1 MTWFFAIVIL
11 VTVLALWGL
20 FSVREVKTAVEI
32 EASAEKVW
40 RVLSDFS
47 HYQEWNPFI
56 VKIRGNVAQ
65 QSPLAVTIRPALG
78 GTMDFNLLL
87 QSASPPLNMIWLGQ
101 TLFPKLLDGRHYFHV
116 DRIDANTCRFTQ
128 GESYTG
134 LFLFFAWPFLRWS
147 VTQSFHD
154 MNSAL
159 KKQAESLLNNT

>member
-1 MTWFFAIVIL
+1 MMLFLAILII
-11 VTVLALWGL
+11 VTLLAVSGL
-20 FSVREVKTAVEI
+20 FSVREVKTAVDI
-32 EASAEKVW
+32 NASAENVW

-47 HYQEWNPFI
+47 HYQDWNPFI
-56 VKIRGNVAQ
+56 VKIRGSVTQ
-65 QSPLAVTIRPALG
+65 HSPLAVTIRPALG

-101 TLFPKLLDGRHYFHV
+101 TLLPKLLDGRHYFHV
-116 DRIDANTCRFTQ
+116 DRIDANSCRFSQ

-159 KKQAESLLNNT
+159 KKQAESFSH